1 MNGQKSI
8 KIRRLNILIATLLLC
23 LSLPANAQTRRDA
36 SPSNDQQ
43 QALTTRHWSVEPR
56 IFIEGS
62 YSDNIALTVP
72 GDEESDFISE
82 VNPALD
88 AKLKGNRVKGE
99 LTYRMQNLFYA
110 ENRDFNKT
118 FHQYNLLGNA
128 ELWREKFFLDANST
142 LSQRNISSQQFVT
155 GNRNINTNR
164 TDQLTASI
172 RPYFKQALG
181 SHAETLVQYEYGIVD
196 FEDDKVIGTTSDS
209 RLNDVLVAI
218 ASPTKG
224 DEDRLL
230 SWSLRYAY
238 QDIDYDSAE
247 FEDLNFE
254 HAALEL
260 VYPVSSELRLIAEG
274 GYEDND
280 LGGDTFSS
288 SDTKGALWQA
298 GFRWQPNTKTQVE
311 VRLGDR
317 FFGNAGLLR
326 WQQRGLR
333 ITTELR
339 YTKDIGGYTGFALQD
354 TGSIDSPN
362 RFSANALGLTA
373 SAFIRKRLDA
383 IASFKT
389 IKSQITLLVFDE
401 ERDFG
406 TIDSST
412 ERWTGIRPSWKW
424 RFAPRT
430 TLTTSLKWGR
440 LKPSGVQ
447 RKDYPLVGNISLKR
461 EIGRRTQANLTYKHV
476 RLESDDPLVEYR
488 ENAMTLSLIQSF

>member
-1 MNGQKSI
+1 MNEQNSI
-8 KIRRLNILIATLLLC
+8 KIRRLNTLIATLLLC
-23 LSLPANAQTRRDA
+23 FSLPANAETRRD
-36 SPSNDQQ
+36 PNLFKNKQQ
-43 QALTTRHWSVEPR
+43 QALAARHWTIEPR
-56 IFIEGS
+56 LSIEGS
-62 YSDNIALTVP
+62 YSDNIALAIP

-82 VNPALD
+82 VNPALE

-99 LTYRMQNLFYA
+99 LAYRMQNLFYA
-110 ENRDFNKT
+110 ENRDSNNT

-142 LSQRNISSQQFVT
+142 LRQRNISSQQFVT
-155 GNRNINTNR
+155 GNRNLDTNR
-164 TDQLTASI
+164 TDQLTASV

-181 SHAETLVQYEYGIVD
+181 SLAETLVQYEYGIVD
-196 FEDDKVIGTTSDS
+196 FEDDKVVGTTSDS

-218 ASPTKG
+218 ASPTK
-224 DEDRLL
+224 DKDRLL

-247 FEDLNFE
+247 FDDLNFE
-254 HAALEL
+254 RVALEL
-260 VYPVSSELRLIAEG
+260 IYPVSSELGLIAEG

-280 LGGDTFSS
+280 LGEDAFAN
-288 SDTKGALWQA
+288 SDTKGTLWQA
-298 GFRWQPNTKTQVE
+298 GFRWRPNTKTQVE
-311 VRLGDR
+311 ARLGDR

-354 TGSIDSPN
+354 TGPIDPSSQ
-362 RFSANALGLTA
+362 FSANALGLTA
-373 SAFIRKRLDA
+373 RAFIRKRLDA
-383 IASFKT
+383 VASFNT

-401 ERDFG
+401 ERDFR
-406 TIDSST
+406 TANSST

-430 TLTTSLKWGR
+430 TLTTSLQWGR

-461 EIGRRTQANLTYKHV
+461 EIGQRTQANLTYRHARV
-476 RLESDDPLVEYR
+476 ESDDPLVEYR
-488 ENAMTLSLIQSF
+488 ENTLTLSLIQSF